1 MEIKNYTSFWNM
13 EKKLYALWDI
23 QLPFPISL
31 RVAGVFVGT
40 IIPWGVLMWILHV
53 PLTDGF
59 GLLAW
64 LAPPILLAWV
74 SGRPILEDK
83 TIIEYA
89 TSRLKYLR
97 ENRHYKRLEPDLT
110 KYDVNLEIE
119 QNVITYPNEK

>member
-59 GLLAW
+59 GLLVW

>member
-40 IIPWGVLMWILHV
+40 MIPWGILMWILHV

-64 LAPPILLAWV
+64 LAIPILLAWV

-110 KYDVNLEIE
+110 KYDANLEIE